1 MNPPDKKNTHHCGE
15 LREKNLGQQVIL
27 CGWVHK
33 YRHLGHLHFMDIRD
47 KYGITQLNFEQ
58 FDNLPLLKQA
68 SLESVVLARGIV
80 QKRPAKAQN
89 NKMPTG
95 MLEIQVSHFEIL
107 SPVEKEIPFLPF
119 GETKATE
126 DLRLKYRHLDL
137 RTSYMQEVLHL
148 RSQTMASIRSLLLQ
162 KQFIEVETPILYRS
176 TPEGARDYI
185 VPSRIHPQKVYAL
198 PQSPQILKQLLMMGG
213 VDKYFQI
220 ARCFRDEDLRTDRQ
234 PEFSQLDIEASFIKA
249 TYIKNLT
256 ESLIKIL
263 FNLSEDFQLP
273 VLSYNKALEYYGTDK
288 PDIRFNLRFAD
299 VSKIMKT
306 SEFPVFEKMD
316 HDMLKAVF
324 LPHKDGSL
332 SRSEIEKMPSLI
344 DLDGKKIF
352 WFKTEKG
359 VPKGGIAKFITSAIQ
374 EKLNHTLES
383 GPEDG
388 ICFFLKDTPSKIFS
402 SMQNLRRYLA
412 DKFSLRQD
420 GFRFVW
426 IDNFPLMTWDEDQNR
441 YFPMHHPFTMPMED
455 DLKLLMN
462 HENLHECRADAYD
475 VVCNGYEIGGGSLRI
490 HDPRVQKRMFEALGM
505 DEMEIKQQFDFFIE
519 ALHHGTPPHGGIA
532 FGLDRI
538 IMLLAGRDNIRD
550 VIPFPKTTSAQ
561 DLTSKAPSTPSKR
574 QIEELHFNWRRP

>member
-1 MNPPDKKNTHHCGE
+1 MNPLDKKNTHHCGE
-15 LREKNLGQQVIL
+15 LREKNLDQQVIL

-58 FDNLPLLKQA
+58 FDNLSLLREA
-68 SLESVVLARGIV
+68 SLESVVLAQGIV
-80 QKRPAKAQN
+80 QKRPSDAQN
-89 NKMPTG
+89 NDMPTG

-107 SPVEKEIPFLPF
+107 SPAEKEIPFLPF
-119 GETKATE
+119 GATKATE

-137 RTSYMQEVLHL
+137 RTTYMQDVLHL
-148 RSQTMASIRSLLLQ
+148 RSQTMASIRSLLLK

-220 ARCFRDEDLRTDRQ
+220 ARCFRDEDLRADRQ

-249 TYIKNLT
+249 AYIKNLT
-256 ESLIKIL
+256 ESLIKTL
-263 FNLSEDFQLP
+263 FNLPEDFQLP
-273 VLSYNKALEYYGTDK
+273 ILSYNKALEYYGTDK
-288 PDIRFNLRFAD
+288 PDLRFDLQFVD
-299 VSKIMKT
+299 VSQIMKACG
-306 SEFPVFEKMD
+306 FAVFEKIG
-316 HDMLKAVF
+316 HDVLKTVF
-324 LPHKDGSL
+324 LPSKDGSL
-332 SRSEIEKMPSLI
+332 SRSEIEKIPPLI
-344 DLDGKKIF
+344 DVDGKKIF

-359 VPKGGIAKFITSAIQ
+359 TPKGGIAKFITPSLQ
-374 EKLNHTLES
+374 EKLNHTLQITL
-383 GPEDG
+383 EDG
-388 ICFFLKDTPSKIFS
+388 LYFFLKDTPTKIYS
-402 SMQNLRRYLA
+402 SMHNLRQHLA
-412 DKFSLRQD
+412 DKLNLRQD
-420 GFRFVW
+420 GFCFLW
-426 IDNFPLMTWDEDQNR
+426 IDNFPLVTWDEDQNR
-441 YFPMHHPFTMPMED
+441 YFPMHHPFTMPVEE

-462 HENLHECRADAYD
+462 HEKLHECRADAYD

-490 HDPRVQKRMFEALGM
+490 HNPQVQERMFEALGM
-505 DEMEIKQQFDFFIE
+505 DKAEIKQQFDFFIE

-532 FGLDRI
+532 FGLDRM

-561 DLTSKAPSTPSKR
+561 DLTSKAPSTPSKK